1 MTRLAIFDRV
11 LRIYT
16 RPHVDYPLIGG
27 AGPFT
32 PPSVEMNDLL
42 SLADV
47 VAGSV
52 AQFLTKSDTESPEE
66 LVVKRG
72 CREGVPLPRN

>member
-1 MTRLAIFDRV
+1 
-11 LRIYT
+11 
-16 RPHVDYPLIGG
+16 
-27 AGPFT
+27 
-32 PPSVEMNDLL
+32 MNDLL